1 MVLSIHILYMVLLF
15 QLLAI
20 QRVFVSV
27 VEAFKRSLGAI
38 MAVVSGRVVFGER
51 VRSVQVV
58 AVLVMVVG
66 VSFILA

>member
-1 MVLSIHILYMVLLF
+1 MVLSIHIIYMALLF

-20 QRVFVSV
+20 QQVFVSL

-38 MAVVSGRVVFGER
+38 MAVMLGRVVFGER
-51 VRSVQVV
+51 VRPVQVV
-58 AVLVMVVG
+58 SVLVMVVG